1 MLGLGQKVPA
11 KYPFGPHGVRF
22 MGSKK
27 HVHLC
32 TYMRVHPYTRPP
44 MGPKK
49 GQKRVLGITL
59 ARQNVFTQYV
69 YSFPRFF
76 GVPDRSRTVSGP
88 NGTIWT
94 PVQGG
99 GGVGGGPPRRTPKN
113 PQIGKKKFT
122 KIAIKWARRGVTICV
137 KHIN

>member
-1 MLGLGQKVPA
+1 M
-11 KYPFGPHGVRF
+11 Y
-22 MGSKK
+22 
-27 HVHLC
+27 VHAC
-32 TYMRVHPYTRPP
+32 TRAP

-94 PVQGG
+94 AFQGG
-99 GGVGGGPPRRTPKN
+99 GGGHPGGTPKTPELEKN
-113 PQIGKKKFT
+113 VLP
-122 KIAIKWARRGVTICV
+122 KWP
-137 KHIN
+137 

>member
-11 KYPFGPHGVRF
+11 IYPFGPHRVRF
-22 MGSKK
+22 MGSKND
-27 HVHLC
+27 VHLC
-32 TYMRVHPYTRPP
+32 TYMHIHAPQW
-44 MGPKK
+44 GPKK

-59 ARQNVFTQYV
+59 ARQNVFTQFV

-94 PVQGG
+94 AFQGG
-99 GGVGGGPPRRTPKN
+99 GGGGGHLGGTPKT
-113 PQIGKKKFT
+113 PEL
-122 KIAIKWARRGVTICV
+122 
-137 KHIN
+137 

>member
-11 KYPFGPHGVRF
+11 KYPFGPKGA
-22 MGSKK
+22 GLWGQKI
-27 HVHLC
+27 C
-32 TYMRVHPYTRPP
+32 TYMYVHAYTRA
-44 MGPKK
+44 PKK

-59 ARQNVFTQYV
+59 ARQNVFTQHV

-99 GGVGGGPPRRTPKN
+99 VGAVTPADPQKPPNWKKVLPKW
-113 PQIGKKKFT
+113 P
-122 KIAIKWARRGVTICV
+122 
-137 KHIN
+137 